1 MPTFEKT
8 RFDFQRE
15 IARLGI
21 ADRGKDQLFVF
32 KECQPKLL
40 VVTDSLSFSAGA
52 DFGLTQFVATLA
64 SSTIHGMTPQV
75 VKAARGTLTGADVN
89 NFKFDDATHGL
100 LKSRYDVVFILGFDS
115 EGGAPGV
122 SGQITQSE
130 IDAIARFMQAGGGV
144 FATGDHES
152 LGAAI
157 SRDIPRVRE
166 MRFWKQSNTPNV
178 ASELRLSTNM
188 SGTNEVEDFVDQSD
202 ALPQSLYPNFR
213 TKAGNPGILGKPA
226 LAHPL
231 LQLPATATVA
241 HPVIEVFPDHPHEGE
256 CRVPSSL
263 STTFMLDGVS
273 QPEWPAALGGGAL
286 PPEVV
291 AMTMSHGSGFLF
303 GPTGPKTALTPR
315 AFISIC
321 AYDGQLANVGRV
333 ATDATWH
340 HFVNVNLDGATSGS
354 TALQLPGTPPTDL
367 PALLRIRQ
375 YYRNLATWLMPAK
388 TRRCLRFPLMLAE
401 LARFPLFEE
410 LAIPAPPNPPDPGEF
425 VLIGEQL
432 VNSLS
437 RRLPAWEVESLA
449 KDALA
454 EAVGDEA
461 TERLLNAAGKL
472 GTLSS
477 RDLALGALGA
487 ITVNTVKALPQLQSL
502 SAIVPH
508 ETFERG
514 AKKAATS
521 AVKGLIDAS
530 RRELRDFDATLAQVV
545 ARND

>member
-8 RFDFQRE
+8 RFDFQKE
-15 IARLGI
+15 ITRLDF
-21 ADRGKDQLFVF
+21 ADRGKTELVAF

-40 VVTDSLSFSAGA
+40 VVTDSLSYSASN

-64 SSTIHGMTPQV
+64 SSTIHGMTPSV
-75 VKAARGTLTGADVN
+75 IKAARGLLAGADITS
-89 NFKFDDATHGL
+89 FKFDDSAHGL

-122 SGQITQSE
+122 GGQVTQSE

-188 SGTNEVEDFVDQSD
+188 SGSNEVEDFEDQSD
-202 ALPQSLYPNFR
+202 ALPQTLYPNFR
-213 TKAGNPGILGKPA
+213 TKAGNPGVLGKPA

-231 LQLPATATVA
+231 LQLPATPAVA

-256 CRVPSSL
+256 CRVPSNL
-263 STTFMLDGVS
+263 STTFTLDGS
-273 QPEWPAALGGGAL
+273 NQPEWPAALAGGAL
-286 PPEVV
+286 PPEIV
-291 AMTMSHGSGFLF
+291 AMTMSHGSGFPF

-321 AYDGQLANVGRV
+321 AYDGQRADVGRV
-333 ATDATWH
+333 VTDATWH
-340 HFVNVNLDGATSGS
+340 HFVNVNLDGAASGLS
-354 TALQLPGTPPTDL
+354 ALRPGSPPTDS

-388 TRRCLRFPLMLAE
+388 TRRCLRFPLILAE

-410 LAIPAPPNPPDPGEF
+410 LVIPGPPNPPDPAEL

-437 RRLPAWEVESLA
+437 RRLPSWEVEALA
-449 KDALA
+449 TDALA
-454 EAVGDEA
+454 EALGDEA
-461 TERLLNAAGKL
+461 TERLLSTAGKL

-477 RDLALGALGA
+477 RALALGALGA
-487 ITVNTVKALPQLQSL
+487 ITTNTVKALPKLESL
-502 SAIVPH
+502 SAVQPH
-508 ETFERG
+508 ETFEHG
-514 AKKAATS
+514 AQKS
-521 AVKGLIDAS
+521 AKTAVMSLIEAS
-530 RRELRDFDATLAQVV
+530 RRELRDFDATLAKVLGST
-545 ARND
+545 D